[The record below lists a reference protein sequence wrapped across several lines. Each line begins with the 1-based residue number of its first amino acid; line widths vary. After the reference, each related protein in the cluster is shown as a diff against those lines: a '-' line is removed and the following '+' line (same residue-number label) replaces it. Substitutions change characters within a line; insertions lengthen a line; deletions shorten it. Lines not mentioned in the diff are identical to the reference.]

1 MKKILMAVATMLA
14 VMPLAFAQSNI
25 ENARKAAEKARA
37 TTLDPKGA
45 AKPAS
50 WFNFGKKM
58 LDAYNAPLKEFSSV
72 QYKIQLSD
80 LGLKAKKTEV
90 VQLEGKPVEK
100 LTFENACLYFSTP
113 GGQLL
118 FAEALKKAYPDA
130 LEQSFEAYK
139 KGYSIDPKKS
149 KEASDAFKE
158 ISRRFNDEATLY
170 YYTGKLDKAAY
181 MFEQAAVVSAE
192 APLSQTDT
200 TALFNASIASRM
212 SGDNAK
218 AKEILKRCLE
228 FGYDGGGKVYS
239 NLYYVTS
246 SQLADAAT
254 AADTLAIRKEAKS
267 YLEEGIGKYP
277 LNQEIVVNLINQKI
291 ELDEDPESIFGLFD
305 QAKKQDPKNASLY
318 AVEADIRSKIGMKE
332 QALEGYKQSVKVDP
346 SYAYGWYCIGKFY
359 YDQAMDYN
367 EAAQREDDN
376 KKYEELVNKY
386 TESMEAGLE
395 PFEKFFELSEKS
407 NRDVAAQYLKIMY
420 YNLYAVY
427 SRMGKDDPGYKEKN
441 AKYTAY
447 LKGE

>member
-1 MKKILMAVATMLA
+1 MKKIVLLTLA
-14 VMPLAFAQSNI
+14 LLAILPAAAQNNI
-25 ENARKAAEKARA
+25 ENAKKAAEKARTA
-37 TTLDPKGA
+37 TLDPKGA
-45 AKPAS
+45 AKPAT

-58 LDAYNAPLKEFSSV
+58 LDAYNAPLKEFANV

-80 LGLKAKKTEV
+80 LGIKAKKTEI

-100 LTFENACLYFSTP
+100 LTFENACLYFNTP

-118 FAEALKKAYPDA
+118 FAEALKTAYPDA

-139 KGYSIDPKKS
+139 KGFSIDPKKV
-149 KEASDAFKE
+149 KEAADAFKD
-158 ISRRFNDEATLY
+158 ISKRFNDEATLY

-181 MFEQAAVVSAE
+181 MFEQAAIVSAE

-200 TALFNASIASRM
+200 TALFNASVASRM
-212 SGDNAK
+212 SGNNAK
-218 AKEILKRCLE
+218 AKDILKRCLSY
-228 FGYDGGGKVYS
+228 GYDGGGKVYT

-246 SQLADAAT
+246 AQLADAAT
-254 AADTLAIRKEAKS
+254 AADTLALRQEAKS

-277 LNQEIVVNLINQKI
+277 FNQEIVVNLINQKI

-318 AVEADIRSKIGMKE
+318 AVEADIRAKLGMKE
-332 QALEGYKQSVKVDP
+332 QALEGYRQSVKVDP
-346 SYAYGWYCIGKFY
+346 SYSYGWYCIGKFY
-359 YDQAMDYN
+359 YDQAMEYN
-367 EAAQREDDN
+367 EKAQREDDN

-386 TESMEAGLE
+386 TESLEAGLE
-395 PFEKFFELSEKS
+395 PFEKFFELTEKP

-427 SRMGKDDPGYKEKN
+427 TRMDKEDPGYKEKN